1 MPPNGEHASNL
12 EVCYK
17 IYDSYAKDMTP
28 IMLDCASYCK
38 VPPQFMRGVILP
50 LITPHKKLA
59 PSTTHGPVHVT
70 YINATTHAFFE
81 PRVCTLVLF
90 KKN

>member
-28 IMLDCASYCK
+28 IMLECASYCK
-38 VPPQFMRGVILP
+38 V
-50 LITPHKKLA
+50 
-59 PSTTHGPVHVT
+59 
-70 YINATTHAFFE
+70 ATTPIQERCNFA
-81 PRVCTLVLF
+81 TDYTS
-90 KKN
+90 